1 MPVSAPSLPILT
13 GGLLGVSSL
22 PVVGSLLLGSPPGAG
37 ALPSAGALPVR
48 TLPGGALPGVGSLPS
63 TSGLPVVGS
72 LSVDSLPST
81 NRLSIIGYL
90 PGVGTLPGAGSLS
103 VVGNLPSTSG
113 LPVVGSLP
121 VVEALPGARSLPG
134 LGSLPLPCAGTS
146 PSPPDLTG
154 LLSSITQNLPIP
166 SAISSIISS
175 ITSILSGVVPSFL
188 FQLPVVQDAGPM
200 LVVLGHLP
208 SLNPSKFG
216 SIAGLGSVSA
226 LQSAASGVSPSNV
239 SLIKTLPASSD
250 PTN

>member
-13 GGLLGVSSL
+13 GGLLGVS
-22 PVVGSLLLGSPPGAG
+22 
-37 ALPSAGALPVR
+37 
-48 TLPGGALPGVGSLPS
+48 SLPS

-90 PGVGTLPGAGSLS
+90 PGVRTLPGAGSLP

-121 VVEALPGARSLPG
+121 GVEALPGAGSLPG

-146 PSPPDLTG
+146 PFPPDLTG

-166 SAISSIISS
+166 
-175 ITSILSGVVPSFL
+175 LGMNVPNVA
-188 FQLPVVQDAGPM
+188 LP
-200 LVVLGHLP
+200 
-208 SLNPSKFG
+208 
-216 SIAGLGSVSA
+216 
-226 LQSAASGVSPSNV
+226 
-239 SLIKTLPASSD
+239 
-250 PTN
+250 

>member
-1 MPVSAPSLPILT
+1 M
-13 GGLLGVSSL
+13 
-22 PVVGSLLLGSPPGAG
+22 
-37 ALPSAGALPVR
+37 
-48 TLPGGALPGVGSLPS
+48 VGSLPS
-63 TSGLPVVGS
+63 TSGLPVVGW
-72 LSVDSLPST
+72 LPGVGALPGAESLPST
-81 NRLSIIGYL
+81 S
-90 PGVGTLPGAGSLS
+90 S
-103 VVGNLPSTSG
+103 LPSISG

-121 VVEALPGARSLPG
+121 GIGSLPG
-134 LGSLPLPCAGTS
+134 LSSLPLSCADTS

-188 FQLPVVQDAGPM
+188 FQLPVVQDAGPT

-216 SIAGLGSVSA
+216 SIAGLGSISA
-226 LQSAASGVSPSNV
+226 LQSAASGVSSSNV
-239 SLIKTLPASSD
+239 SLIKTLPASPD